1 VTTPR
6 HHRPEIENDAGA
18 DHRLYPGDFAADEHE
33 ILVDQLIQERDEL
46 RRSQTELE
54 LSRDYY
60 VQLQDYAPVGYCT
73 LDYSGLI
80 LAINATAAQILGKP
94 VDRLVG
100 WPLRSMISKFDQR
113 KFVNHLRLCP
123 GQKGCVTTE
132 LRLANGSSTW
142 VELLSLAKTVEPLKA
157 RNGRDLEFKCV
168 LIDITVRKRAEEALR
183 ESEERFRTLADSA
196 PVLIWIAG
204 PDRQCNFFNRRWL
217 EFTGRTAEQEVGDG
231 WMAGVHAEDLGRFWQ
246 IYTNAFNARKEF
258 RTEYR
263 LRHRDGEYRWILDCG
278 IPHYGPGKDFRGFIG
293 SCIDITD
300 RKEMEKALEVA
311 GRLPQE
317 NPSPVMRLDY
327 GRILQ
332 FCNPAS
338 RRVLAQWGVAVGQ
351 EVPSSISRTAVRALS
366 RNQKQTRDLA
376 VGGRQFQ
383 VTFAP
388 FREAGHVNLYF
399 SDITSRKEAEA
410 ALRKA
415 HRELEKRVRE
425 RTSELARANVIL
437 KAEIAGRK
445 LADRALRG
453 SQEKLSLLIE
463 STKDYSIIM
472 LDPKGRVASWNLGAE
487 LINGYRAQEI
497 RGRHFSCFY
506 PPADI
511 RAKKPRRLL
520 ELAQTAGRVEDE
532 GWRVRKD
539 GTRYWASVLI
549 TALRDKSGR
558 LRGYSKVTRDIT
570 ERREVEE
577 ALRLS
582 ERNLVQFFNDSPFG
596 LFWIAPRGKIL
607 RVNKAGQE
615 LLGLDPGE
623 RINQRIQDFLAEPK
637 RAADMLKRMACG
649 EEAQNDRARLRRKDG
664 TVLHVLIDANGLWE
678 HGRLL
683 YSRWFVRDITRQL
696 ELEREVLVV
705 AERERQR
712 IGHELHDDLCQQLTG
727 IEFLSQTL
735 VGQLSGLSAANAD
748 RAREI
753 AQMVR
758 KAIDHTREL
767 AHGLSP
773 VQLETVGLNGALEEL
788 AARTRR
794 LFRIDCRFR
803 SNAHAW
809 THDPALGIHLYRIAQ
824 ESISNALKHG
834 RAKRVEIGLVRNKYR
849 LVLAVSDNGVGL
861 PTKPRKSQGTGLR
874 VMQYRAGAIHGN
886 LVVRRNLKGGT
897 TVSCTIID
905 AFRNEKLNST
915 L

>member
-1 VTTPR
+1 MTTSR
-6 HHRPEIENDAGA
+6 HHRPESEKDAGA
-18 DHRLYPGDFAADEHE
+18 DGRAWPGGLPADEQE
-33 ILVDQLIQERDEL
+33 IVIDQLIQERDEL

-60 VQLQDYAPVGYCT
+60 VQLQDYAPVGYFT
-73 LDYSGLI
+73 LDHSGLV

-94 VDRLVG
+94 VTRLVG
-100 WPLRSMISKFDQR
+100 WPLLSEISKLDQR

-142 VELLSLAKTVEPLKA
+142 VELLTLACPVEPSKS
-157 RNGRDLEFKCV
+157 RGRDLHFKCV
-168 LIDITVRKRAEEALR
+168 LIDITARKQAEDSLR
-183 ESEERFRTLADSA
+183 ESEERFRSMADSA

-204 PDRQCNFFNRRWL
+204 TDKQRNYFNKRWRD
-217 EFTGRTAEQEVGDG
+217 FTGRTLEQEIRDG
-231 WMAGVHAEDLGRFWQ
+231 WAAGVQVEDLGRFWQ
-246 IYTNAFNARKEF
+246 TYTNAFDARKEF
-258 RTEYR
+258 KMEYR
-263 LRHRDGEYRWILDCG
+263 LRHRGGEYRWILDCG
-278 IPHYGPGKDFRGFIG
+278 IPHYGPGKVFRGFIG

-300 RKEMEKALEVA
+300 RKGMERALELA
-311 GRLPQE
+311 GRLPRE

-338 RRVLAQWGVAVGQ
+338 RGVLAHWAVEVGE
-351 EVPSSISRTAVRALS
+351 EVPDFISRTAVRALS
-366 RNQKQTRDLA
+366 RNQKQIRDLA
-376 VGGRQFQ
+376 VGDRQYQ

-388 FREAGHVNLYF
+388 SREGGYVNLYF
-399 SDITSRKEAEA
+399 SDVTRRKEAER
-410 ALRKA
+410 ALRRA
-415 HRELEKRVRE
+415 HRDLERRVRE
-425 RTSELARANVIL
+425 RTSELARANAIL
-437 KAEIAGRK
+437 KAEIAAREK
-445 LADRALRG
+445 ADHALRE
-453 SQEKLSLLIE
+453 SEERLSLVIE
-463 STKDYSIIM
+463 STKDYAIIM

-487 LINGYRAQEI
+487 VINGYRAKEI

-506 PPADI
+506 PRADI

-520 ELAQTAGRVEDE
+520 ELAQTTGRAEDE
-532 GWRVRKD
+532 GWCVRKN
-539 GTRYWASVLI
+539 GTRYWASVVV
-549 TALRDKSGR
+549 TALHDKSGR

-570 ERREVEE
+570 EQREAQE

-582 ERNLVQFFNDSPFG
+582 ERNLAQFFNESPFG
-596 LFWIAPRGKIL
+596 LFWIGPRGKIL
-607 RVNKAGQE
+607 RVNQAGLA
-615 LLGLDPGE
+615 LLGLDPGD
-623 RINQRIQDFLAEPK
+623 RINQRIQDFLAEPD

-649 EEAQNDRARLRRKDG
+649 EEAQNYRARLRRKDG
-664 TVLHVLIDANGLWE
+664 TVAHVLIDANGLWE
-678 HGRLL
+678 NGRLL

-735 VGQLSGLSAANAD
+735 AGQLSGVSAVNAD

-767 AHGLSP
+767 AHGLAP

-794 LFRIDCRFR
+794 LFQIDCRFR

-824 ESISNALKHG
+824 EAVSNALKHG

-849 LVLAVSDNGVGL
+849 LMLAVSDNGVGL
-861 PTKPRKSQGTGLR
+861 PTKPRKSKGTGLR
-874 VMQYRAGAIHGN
+874 VMQYRAGAIHGH

-897 TVSCTIID
+897 TVSCTIND
-905 AFRNEKLNST
+905 AFRNEKLKST